1 MRTRANVAL
10 KLPAD
15 MQLIQV
21 PMIVGDSCTAR
32 PSLMI
37 QLPPLDGAGSA
48 GVNPLSFVRENKL
61 TRIRTASEPKGVQ
74 GVGNEDADAQYN
86 DNSDDGPKP
95 NSFLHERLQ

>member
-1 MRTRANVAL
+1 
-10 KLPAD
+10 
-15 MQLIQV
+15 
-21 PMIVGDSCTAR
+21 
-32 PSLMI
+32 MI

-61 TRIRTASEPKGVQ
+61 TRIRTASEPKGAQ